1 LNYLYHLTHFRF
13 NVNSNIIYMI
23 GSKQISIRDEYSTNF
38 CSLISVWAMS
48 GKAAFNCEPGCSSPN
63 WNLAV
68 LVSFGEKSFPPKTT
82 EWLVWPNLWKHI

>member
-1 LNYLYHLTHFRF
+1 
-13 NVNSNIIYMI
+13 
-23 GSKQISIRDEYSTNF
+23 
-38 CSLISVWAMS
+38 MS